1 MFRPNHRHMQPDL
14 FDTIQ
19 QLPKKVSQRLDD
31 SWAGTFYR
39 DLFCRINESPFA
51 VLYADEP
58 SRPNTPVNVLV
69 GLEVIKAGFGWSDE
83 ELYDA
88 FLFNLQVRYALG
100 LWDIGSGNFE
110 LRTLYNFRRRLSQH
124 MQETGENLLK
134 WVFAQVTDEQLAAL
148 KLKTGQQR
156 MDSTL
161 VASNIRQM
169 SRLQLLVEVLQRVW
183 LMLDESD
190 QADYAELFAPFRQG
204 SAGQYCYRVRGQEVL
219 AHLEAIGRL
228 MQRLVLE
235 LAADY
240 GDHPSYQVLQ
250 RVFEEHFVVE
260 GAGKS
265 VEKAG
270 KVRVK
275 ANSELS
281 AASLQSPDDWEAT
294 FREKGGKGNRGYV
307 ANIAETC
314 DPENPVQLITQVQV
328 APNVTDDEELL
339 VEGLA
344 ELKERTDLDTLW
356 TDGGY
361 NGPEA
366 EAVLQE
372 HQVTHIPTAIR
383 GAQPAS
389 DRLGLDTFSWD
400 TDERGVPRSVT
411 CPGGERVAIR
421 PGRKGG
427 RHLAYFDQ
435 RACEGCLLLDQCPTR
450 RRKRRPVRVLWLTT
464 RQLQVAQLRQRSA
477 QARGPGNLRAAAE
490 STVWSL
496 KHPFGGQTG
505 KLPVRGQV
513 RVAMVIIGSAL
524 MVNLRRIS
532 RYERESRRRDGQEGR
547 TSFSFLASL
556 LTRWWQRLE
565 SLADQWHAH
574 LFPTLVSTLAKV

>member
-1 MFRPNHRHMQPDL
+1 MFRSNHRHVQPGL

-19 QLPKKVSQRLDD
+19 QLPKKVGQRLDD

-39 DLFCRINESPFA
+39 EVFCRIDERPFA

-124 MQETGENLLK
+124 MQETGENLLER
-134 WVFAQVTDEQLAAL
+134 VFAQVTDEQLAAL

-161 VASNIRQM
+161 VASNIRQT

-183 LMLDESD
+183 LMLDEGD
-190 QADYAELFAPFRQG
+190 QADYAELFTPYRQG
-204 SAGQYCYRVRGQEVL
+204 SAGQYCYRVRGQEVPV
-219 AHLEAIGRL
+219 HLEAIGHL
-228 MQRLVLE
+228 TQRLVVE
-235 LAADY
+235 LAANY
-240 GDHPSYQVLQ
+240 RDHPGYRVLQ
-250 RVFEEHFVVE
+250 RVFEEHFVLE
-260 GAGKS
+260 EAGKS
-265 VEKAG
+265 AEKPG

-275 ANSELS
+275 AESELS

-294 FREKGGKGNRGYV
+294 FREKGGKGHRGYV
-307 ANIAETC
+307 ANVAETC
-314 DPENPVQLITQVQV
+314 DPGNPVQLITQVQV

-339 VEGLA
+339 VEGLPD
-344 ELKERTDLDTLW
+344 LKERTDLDTLW

-366 EAVLQE
+366 GVAMQE

-383 GAQPAS
+383 GGQPAS
-389 DRLGLDTFSWD
+389 DRLGLDAFSWE
-400 TDERGVPRSVT
+400 TDEAGVPRSVT
-411 CPGGERVAIR
+411 CPGEQRVALR
-421 PGRKGG
+421 PGRKAG

-435 RACEGCLLLDQCPTR
+435 TACQGCPLLDQCPTR
-450 RRKRRPVRVLWLTT
+450 RQKRRPLRVLRLTT
-464 RQLQVAQLRQRSA
+464 RQAQVAQLRQRSA

-490 STVWSL
+490 STVRSL
-496 KHPFGGQTG
+496 KHPFGGQAG
-505 KLPVRGQV
+505 KLPVRGQA
-513 RVAMVIIGSAL
+513 RVTMVIIGSAL
-524 MVNLRRIS
+524 MVNLRRIW
-532 RYERESRRRDGQEGR
+532 RYERESRRREGQERR
-547 TSFSFLASL
+547 TSLSLLASL

-565 SLADQWHAH
+565 TLADRWHAH
-574 LFPTLVSTLAKV
+574 LFPTLVPTLAKV